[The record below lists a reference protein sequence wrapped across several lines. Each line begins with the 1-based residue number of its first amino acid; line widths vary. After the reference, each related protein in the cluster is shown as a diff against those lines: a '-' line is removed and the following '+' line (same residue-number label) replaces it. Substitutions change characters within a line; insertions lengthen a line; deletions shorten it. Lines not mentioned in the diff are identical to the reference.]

1 MVVRPTLAMSRK
13 VLHTGLDQGIIDRV
27 FVVGLG
33 GKVPQL
39 IGKIGSGL
47 QTGRVGSYAWVL
59 LVGVVLVLG
68 AFTLR

>member
-1 MVVRPTLAMSRK
+1 M
-13 VLHTGLDQGIIDRV
+13 

-33 GKVPQL
+33 GKLPRL
-39 IGKIGSGL
+39 IAFLGSGL
-47 QTGRVGSYAWVL
+47 QSGRVGNYAWVL